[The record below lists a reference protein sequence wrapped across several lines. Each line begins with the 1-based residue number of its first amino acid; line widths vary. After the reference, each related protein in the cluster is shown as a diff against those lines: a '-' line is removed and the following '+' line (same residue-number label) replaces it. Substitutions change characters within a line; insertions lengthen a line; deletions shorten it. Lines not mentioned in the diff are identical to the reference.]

1 MSSRQYSSFLLRFWL
16 INDTVP
22 GKSSEETASSLVLQL
37 QNLQTGT
44 TWRLNSLEELN
55 TLLVKNIEKSGLLL
69 SGGPNSG
76 KSLPNVARLDN
87 EAE

>member
-16 INDTVP
+16 INDTAS
-22 GKSSEETASSLVLQL
+22 GKTSDDTASSLVLQL

-55 TLLVKNIEKSGLLL
+55 TLLGKTIERSEMLIP
-69 SGGPNSG
+69 GGPVPG
-76 KSLPNVARLDN
+76 KSLPTGKRLDT
-87 EAE
+87 EVE